1 LDGWR
6 GPGRART
13 PARQTKVWR
22 CPCATRQGREE
33 PRAGAPSRQR
43 LPDVT
48 ELAHACHD
56 ARGSGGGGPG
66 VEGLRAGAG
75 AEAEASMWSVRMAG
89 HGAVPTWPLHDWR
102 VGVLDQVGRAA
113 AATASA
119 RLCAP
124 RGYVTGAY
132 APTMTR
138 PSCSVL
144 LVLPALI
151 NGAVYCVSCSALC
164 E

>member
-1 LDGWR
+1 ML
-6 GPGRART
+6 GPRRVKA
-13 PARQTKVWR
+13 KVWR
-22 CPCATRQGREE
+22 CPSATRQGREE

-75 AEAEASMWSVRMAG
+75 AEAEASTWSVRMAG

-102 VGVLDQVGRAA
+102 VGILVQVGRAA

-124 RGYVTGAY
+124 RGYA
-132 APTMTR
+132 
-138 PSCSVL
+138 
-144 LVLPALI
+144 
-151 NGAVYCVSCSALC
+151 
-164 E
+164 